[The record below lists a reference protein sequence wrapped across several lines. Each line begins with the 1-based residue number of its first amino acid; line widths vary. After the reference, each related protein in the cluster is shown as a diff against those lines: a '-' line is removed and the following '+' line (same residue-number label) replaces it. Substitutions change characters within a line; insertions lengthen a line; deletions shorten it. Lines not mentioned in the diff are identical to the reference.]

1 MWIHTYQ
8 FICTGCN
15 FWFLTHCYSQM
26 CDRIRWFVLK
36 WKFVILVLHYKVWI
50 FQCHVSWR
58 AADAFRF
65 CLFQTCVMITLL
77 NWVLP
82 VYSNYCHIDISYD
95 DSSTFKIT
103 VVESSKLRYSRKL
116 HLLSMWVIWVSAED
130 DTFFSKLVLFNQWL
144 YYRQQ
149 ITQLLNKFY
158 KAGIFEEIQVS
169 RRGRI
174 RTDFSDSNRL
184 YR

>member
-1 MWIHTYQ
+1 
-8 FICTGCN
+8 
-15 FWFLTHCYSQM
+15 
-26 CDRIRWFVLK
+26 
-36 WKFVILVLHYKVWI
+36 
-50 FQCHVSWR
+50 
-58 AADAFRF
+58 
-65 CLFQTCVMITLL
+65 
-77 NWVLP
+77 
-82 VYSNYCHIDISYD
+82 
-95 DSSTFKIT
+95 
-103 VVESSKLRYSRKL
+103 
-116 HLLSMWVIWVSAED
+116 MWVIWVSAED